1 MEILADDESFEK
13 NRQAQGNLQSNGRG
27 AYTEETGSRE
37 KIYTHTS
44 IELDLSCAARSFEV
58 GPFAF
63 GNFSNLS

>member
-1 MEILADDESFEK
+1 MEILADDEYFEK
-13 NRQAQGNLQSNGRG
+13 NRQAQGHLQSNGPS

-44 IELDLSCAARSFEV
+44 IELDLSSAVRGFEF

-63 GNFSNLS
+63 GNFFNLS